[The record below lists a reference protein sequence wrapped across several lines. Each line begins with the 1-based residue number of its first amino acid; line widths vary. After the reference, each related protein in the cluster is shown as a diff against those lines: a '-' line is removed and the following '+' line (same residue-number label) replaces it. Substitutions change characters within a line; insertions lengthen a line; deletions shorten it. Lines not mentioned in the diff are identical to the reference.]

1 MLPECFK
8 RGKVRFEECC
18 YELNEYNSECS
29 LNEVDG
35 KFVKVLELR
44 LSKFL
49 VAKSNTSICN
59 NIFSHLL
66 SIFRLV

>member
-18 YELNEYNSECS
+18 YELNKYNSECS

-35 KFVKVLELR
+35 KFVKVLEGYP
-44 LSKFL
+44 SFL
-49 VAKSNTSICN
+49 
-59 NIFSHLL
+59 
-66 SIFRLV
+66 